1 MTDQHDHEL
10 EHESEDGG
18 THTIVLTRADVAA
31 ALAVSR
37 AGLDLTRAV
46 FRGVWGWFPDVEL
59 VVPLNTVVLDGEE
72 RRTLTAAILSEMD
85 DVFAGLQAEADAGGD
100 VDELAAGP
108 GGQRVNGLFRE
119 LAGCWPELVNSEVE
133 VLPDAVRVQV
143 QAEFVANAA
152 EQMGVPEE
160 EVRFQLRTNT
170 TLRMSLR
177 MNGLDP
183 DAIG

>member
-100 VDELAAGP
+100 VDELAGSGAGAGGVRGERGRADGCP
-108 GGQRVNGLFRE
+108 GGGGSVPVADE
-119 LAGCWPELVNSEVE
+119 H
-133 VLPDAVRVQV
+133 DA
-143 QAEFVANAA
+143 ADEFAD
-152 EQMGVPEE
+152 ERSG
-160 EVRFQLRTNT
+160 
-170 TLRMSLR
+170 S
-177 MNGLDP
+177 
-183 DAIG
+183 